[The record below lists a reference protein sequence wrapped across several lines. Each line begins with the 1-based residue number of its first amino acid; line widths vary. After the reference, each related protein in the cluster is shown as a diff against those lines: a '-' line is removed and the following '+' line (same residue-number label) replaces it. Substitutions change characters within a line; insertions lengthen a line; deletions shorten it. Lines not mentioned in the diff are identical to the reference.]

1 MINRKDL
8 MFLRHNEEKQLVGFS
23 YEVIDKDSSPTNPE
37 YHCFVADWTKCDGE
51 GVWNMRV
58 VLPRDRDADSN
69 VYNFCYQM
77 PRDGLPVELIAATGL
92 KYYQLYLKEEIQR
105 KSNFDFVLGELLRDM

>member
-1 MINRKDL
+1 MIKRKEL
-8 MFLRHNEEKQLVGFS
+8 TNLRHDDERCLIGFS
-23 YEVIDKDSSPTNPE
+23 YDVVDKDRSPSDAE
-37 YHCFVADWTKCDGE
+37 RQCFSADWVKGVDE

-58 VLPRDRDADSN
+58 VLPRDRDADSQ

-92 KYYQLYLKEEIQR
+92 KYYQLYLKNEIQR
-105 KSNFDFVLGELLRDM
+105 KSNFDFVLGELLKDM